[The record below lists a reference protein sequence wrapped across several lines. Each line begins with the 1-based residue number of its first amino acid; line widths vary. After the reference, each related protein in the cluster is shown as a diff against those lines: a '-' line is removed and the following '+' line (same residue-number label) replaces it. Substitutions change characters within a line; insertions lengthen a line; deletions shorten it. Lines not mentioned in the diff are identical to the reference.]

1 MKIRS
6 PCFHILIF
14 IISIYPYFVF
24 TFEFCPPYRFPG
36 FLTYLKIPVLGIPDQ
51 LHFAVVLDAGLRGR
65 GSSDHPKNYLS
76 LSQYPLSRPSFEF
89 KNHSL
94 FCSYSITYCNQYS
107 KSVVRF
113 EPWSSSTRFP
123 PLLAV
128 VSKHGQP
135 TLRSIFS
142 RSFIKYVVFLH
153 DQILSRES
161 LDSILHCLHFNKIYS
176 YIFW

>member
-14 IISIYPYFVF
+14 IISIYPYFVL

-65 GSSDHPKNYLS
+65 GSSDHPKNYFS
-76 LSQYPLSRPSFEF
+76 LSQYPLSRPLFEF

-94 FCSYSITYCNQYS
+94 FLFILDHILQSVFKIGCQIRALIKLNPISSVISSCIETWATYPQ
-107 KSVVRF
+107 VHFF
-113 EPWSSSTRFP
+113 EKF
-123 PLLAV
+123 
-128 VSKHGQP
+128 H
-135 TLRSIFS
+135 
-142 RSFIKYVVFLH
+142 
-153 DQILSRES
+153 
-161 LDSILHCLHFNKIYS
+161 KIRRIPS
-176 YIFW
+176 